1 MSGLENKEQNA
12 TILNMNVAIGI
23 KTTAIDYGGMIVDLH
38 LQAMNHR
45 HLMECINNQRYG
57 HRN

>member
-1 MSGLENKEQNA
+1 
-12 TILNMNVAIGI
+12 MNVAIGI

-45 HLMECINNQRYG
+45 RLMECINNQRYG
-57 HRN
+57 HTN